1 MQVLE
6 KILAEID
13 KLDDLYYK
21 DYVDKKHVKEIIQSH
36 MDDGKDANVPSND
49 GWIPVEERLPE
60 SKTHVL

>member
-21 DYVDKKHVKEIIQSH
+21 DYVDHTISH
-36 MDDGKDANVPSND
+36 G
-49 GWIPVEERLPE
+49 
-60 SKTHVL
+60 